1 MNVRVERAEKLKK
14 GRMQEQ
20 ICVHLLQ
27 AYGHVIGAEKLWSIL
42 SYKSRQAFDRSV
54 QRNKTAL
61 PLFRPQGRDGVFVLA
76 PELAEYLVTVAQT
89 SLIRRDEAEIKG

>member
-27 AYGHVIGAEKLWSIL
+27 AYGPVIGAEKLWSIL
-42 SYKSRQAFDRSV
+42 SYKSRQAFDRS
-54 QRNKTAL
+54 Q
-61 PLFRPQGRDGVFVLA
+61 
-76 PELAEYLVTVAQT
+76 
-89 SLIRRDEAEIKG
+89 

>member
-27 AYGHVIGAEKLWSIL
+27 AYGPVIGADKLWSIL

-54 QRNKTAL
+54 QRNKTSL

-76 PELAEYLVTVAQT
+76 PDLAEHLVTLAQT
-89 SLIRRDEAEIKG
+89 SLIRRDESEIKA